1 MNTVTFTPQYALPTE
16 VAAGFLIKLFGIQ
29 ERINNITAN
38 GTKLEVFNNQILGIV
53 GQTDENVCLVEY
65 LDFNEELLSVR
76 SFVNRGEPQIIAESI
91 IGNGLVI
98 GSRYIIV
105 LRNRKSGIPIP
116 TLHDRQL
123 IRYLLSGLCNLE
135 TTLHDYIIN
144 NDGGIFSAKEA
155 GMIKTND
162 KASPVLQ

>member
-1 MNTVTFTPQYALPTE
+1 MNMVIFTPQYALSSEST
-16 VAAGFLIKLFGIQ
+16 ADFLVKLFRIHEQ
-29 ERINNITAN
+29 INNIIAC
-38 GTKLEVFNNQILGIV
+38 GTKLKDINNQILGIV
-53 GQTDENVCLVEY
+53 GQMDENVCLVEY
-65 LDFNEELLSVR
+65 LDFNEELIFIR
-76 SFVNRGEPQIIAESI
+76 SFVNRGEPQILAESI

-135 TTLHDYIIN
+135 TILQDYIIN
-144 NDGGIFSAKEA
+144 NDGGMFSTKEV
-155 GMIKTND
+155 GILKTNG
-162 KASPVLQ
+162 KASSIL